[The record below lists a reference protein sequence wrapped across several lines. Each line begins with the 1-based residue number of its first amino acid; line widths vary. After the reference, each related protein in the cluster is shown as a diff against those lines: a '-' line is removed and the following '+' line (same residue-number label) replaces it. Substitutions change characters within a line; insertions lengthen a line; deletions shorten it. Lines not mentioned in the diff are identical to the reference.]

1 MKFVAERLTFTCTP
15 FNEGPC
21 VAGQAG
27 NSRARLIFHLFL
39 MNSSVSPRQNADLL
53 ELKYAHW
60 CEDQSSVEPTW
71 AAFFEGFE
79 LGSAQVK
86 RKEDAAAASTGSS
99 APASDADLA
108 FFGKVVSLIYNYR
121 TLGHTQ
127 AAINPLSVPERNP
140 RLKIEQFGLSAAD
153 LDREVWNAFFRH
165 GDRMKLRDMVTALE
179 ATYSGKIGFEFMH
192 IHNTTVRHWVRE
204 RIENHALHLDQ
215 SPSKKLRSLRW
226 VLEAEA
232 FENFLGK
239 RFLGEKRFS
248 NEGGEGAMILLNV
261 LLEACPS
268 SGVKEIEMGM
278 SHRGRMNVLANFV
291 RKSLTT
297 VLYEFTPNYEPD
309 LVAGDGDVKYHLGYE
324 SVRELSDGNVRVS
337 LAANPSH
344 LEAVNSIVE
353 GKARARQRVLSEEAG
368 EIDRGRVLPILLH
381 GDAAFAGQGSVA
393 EVLNLSQLKGY
404 RTGGTIHLIINNQ
417 IGFTT
422 SPADARSTD
431 YATDVA
437 KMVEAPIL
445 HVNGEEPMELYWAAL
460 FALEFRQKFG
470 RDIVIDMYCY
480 RRQGH
485 NEADQAA
492 FTQPIIAKK
501 IADRP
506 TFGVIYKQQLV
517 AEGVISQA
525 HLEALEQSIW
535 NTLEDGY
542 QKMVA
547 LQEAGDRTAFS
558 GSTGVVQPTYSHAP
572 VATGIA
578 AEQFQKI
585 GKVLTTTPE
594 GFNLN
599 PTLEKRFIPRR
610 AEVLA
615 NGGPIDWAFAES
627 LAFGSLLLEGKP
639 VRLSGQD
646 CRRGTFSQR
655 HAVFYDYETRERYIP
670 LEHLD
675 STQAKFCVH
684 NSFLSEFAVLGFDYG
699 YSLSYP
705 SMLTLWEAQF
715 GDFANGAQVIID
727 QFISSA
733 ESKWQTPTDLVMLL
747 PHGYEGMGPEHSS
760 ARLERFLQLCADKN
774 MIVGNFTTP
783 AQYFHA
789 LRRQKH
795 RDYRKP
801 LVLMTPKS
809 LLSRPEAVSH
819 ESDFTEGTCFQEV
832 LPDPKVFA
840 NPAEVNRVIF
850 CSGKVY
856 YDLVAARDEKG
867 IGNAAI
873 VRIEQ
878 LYPFHEDL
886 VKAIIGVY
894 SNCSNFIWCQE
905 EPRNMGAWS
914 YIAPRLEEVAGSKIR
929 YAGRGT
935 ASSPAAGSKAM
946 HYREQKALVARA
958 FEI

>member
-1 MKFVAERLTFTCTP
+1 ME
-15 FNEGPC
+15 
-21 VAGQAG
+21 
-27 NSRARLIFHLFL
+27 S
-39 MNSSVSPRQNADLL
+39 
-53 ELKYAHW
+53 KYAQW
-60 CEDQSSVEPTW
+60 CEDPRSVDATW
-71 AAFFEGFE
+71 SAFFEGFE

-86 RKEDAAAASTGSS
+86 RKEESAVAAVTTPG
-99 APASDADLA
+99 APAADADLA
-108 FFGKVVSLIYNYR
+108 FFSKVVSLIYNYR

-127 AAINPLSVPERNP
+127 AHINPLENHPEHNP
-140 RLKIEQFGLSAAD
+140 RLHLEQFGLSAAD
-153 LDREVWNAFFRH
+153 SDRVVWNSFFRH
-165 GDRMKLRDMVTALE
+165 GDKMKLGEMVAALE

-204 RIENHALHLDQ
+204 RIETHALHRDETAT
-215 SPSKKLRSLRW
+215 KKLNSLSW

-248 NEGGEGAMILLNV
+248 NEGGEGAMIILNAI
-261 LLEACPS
+261 LEACPS
-268 SGVKEIEMGM
+268 HGVKEIEMGM

-324 SVRELSDGNVRVS
+324 SIRELTDGKVRVS

-344 LEAVNSIVE
+344 LEAVNSVVE
-353 GKARARQRVLSEEAG
+353 GKTRARQRVLSEGSG
-368 EIDRGRVLPILLH
+368 EIDRKQVLPILMH

-404 RTGGTIHLIINNQ
+404 RTGGTIHLIVNNQ

-422 SPADARSTD
+422 VPADARSSA

-437 KMVEAPIL
+437 KMIEAPIL
-445 HVNGEEPMELYWAAL
+445 HVNGEEPMELYWASV
-460 FALEFRQKFG
+460 FALEFRQKFE

-492 FTQPIIAKK
+492 FTQPTVAKK

-506 TFGVIYKQQLV
+506 TFGKAYKEQLV
-517 AEGVISQA
+517 VQGIISQA
-525 HLEALEQSIW
+525 DLDALEQSIW
-535 NTLEDGY
+535 DKLENGY
-542 QKMVA
+542 QKMLE

-558 GSTGVVQPTYSHAP
+558 GSTGVVQAPYTHAP
-572 VATGIA
+572 VATGISRDTL
-578 AEQFQKI
+578 QKI
-585 GKVLTTTPE
+585 GKTLTTIPD

-610 AEVLA
+610 VEALA
-615 NGGPIDWAFAES
+615 NAGPIDWALAES
-627 LAFGSLLLEGKP
+627 LAFGSLLLEKTP

-646 CRRGTFSQR
+646 CRRGTFSHR
-655 HAVFYDYETRERYIP
+655 HAVFYDYETRERHIP

-675 STQAKFCVH
+675 PAQAKFCVH

-715 GDFANGAQVIID
+715 GDFSNGAQVIID

-733 ESKWQTPTDLVMLL
+733 ESKWQTPSDLVTLL

-760 ARLERFLQLCADKN
+760 ARLERYLQLCAEKN

-795 RDYRKP
+795 RDFRKP
-801 LVLMTPKS
+801 LILMTPKS
-809 LLSRPEAVSH
+809 LLSRPEAVSP
-819 ESDFTEGTCFQEV
+819 ESDFLEGSCFQEV
-832 LPDPKVFA
+832 LPDTKTFA
-840 NPAEVNRVIF
+840 KPGDVERVIF

-856 YDLVAARDEKG
+856 YDLVARRQENAIE
-867 IGNAAI
+867 NAAI
-873 VRIEQ
+873 IRIEQ
-878 LYPFHEDL
+878 LYPFHREL
-886 VKAIIGVY
+886 VSAIINQY
-894 SNCSNFIWCQE
+894 SNASKFVWCQE
-905 EPRNMGAWS
+905 EPLNMGAWS
-914 YIAPRLEEVAGSKIR
+914 YIAPRLERAVGHKIR

-935 ASSPAAGSKAM
+935 ASSPAPGSKAI
-946 HYREQKALVARA
+946 HYREQKQLLVNA
-958 FEI
+958 FEV

>member
-1 MKFVAERLTFTCTP
+1 
-15 FNEGPC
+15 
-21 VAGQAG
+21 
-27 NSRARLIFHLFL
+27 

-53 ELKYAHW
+53 ELKYAEW
-60 CEDQSSVEPTW
+60 CQDPKSVDTTW

-86 RKEDAAAASTGSS
+86 RKEEAAAGVSAS
-99 APASDADLA
+99 PSDADQA

-127 AAINPLSVPERNP
+127 AAINPLDAPEQNP
-140 RLKIEQFGLSAAD
+140 RLMLDQFGLTATD

-165 GDRMKLRDMVTALE
+165 GEKMKLRDMVAALE
-179 ATYSGKIGFEFMH
+179 MTYSGKIGFEFMH

-204 RIENHALHLDQ
+204 RIETHALR
-215 SPSKKLRSLRW
+215 SEETPAKKLNSLSW

-248 NEGGEGAMILLNV
+248 NEGGEGAMILLNA

-268 SGVKEIEMGM
+268 QGVKEIEMGM
-278 SHRGRMNVLANFV
+278 SHRGRMNILANFV

-297 VLYEFTPNYEPD
+297 VLYEFTPTYEPD

-324 SVRELSDGNVRVS
+324 SIRELPDGKVRVS

-344 LEAVNSIVE
+344 LEAVNSLVE
-353 GKARARQRVLSEEAG
+353 GKARARQRVLSEGCCG
-368 EIDRGRVLPILLH
+368 EIDRGQVLPILLH

-422 SPADARSTD
+422 VPEDARSSA

-437 KMVEAPIL
+437 KMIEAPIL

-492 FTQPIIAKK
+492 FTQPIVAKK

-506 TFGVIYKQQLV
+506 TFGKVYKQQLV
-517 AEGVISQA
+517 AEGVISQGD
-525 HLEALEQSIW
+525 LSSLEQAIW
-535 NTLEDGY
+535 DKLETGY
-542 QKMVA
+542 QKMLE

-558 GSTGVVQPTYSHAP
+558 GSTGIVQPAYSHAP
-572 VATGIA
+572 VPTGIDRDTL
-578 AEQFQKI
+578 QHI
-585 GKVLTTTPE
+585 GKVLTTVPAD
-594 GFNLN
+594 FNLN

-610 AEVLA
+610 VEALA

-627 LAFGSLLLEGKP
+627 LAFGSLLMEGTP

-675 STQAKFCVH
+675 PAQSKFCVH

-715 GDFANGAQVIID
+715 GDFSNGAQVIID

-733 ESKWQTPTDLVMLL
+733 ESKWQTPSDLVMLL

-760 ARLERFLQLCADKN
+760 ARLERFLQLCAEKN
-774 MIVGNFTTP
+774 WVVGNFTTP

-795 RDYRKP
+795 RDFRKP

-809 LLSRPEAVSH
+809 LLSRPEAVSQ
-819 ESDFTEGTCFQEV
+819 ESDFLEGTCFQEI
-832 LPDPKVFA
+832 LPDTKSFARPAKVT
-840 NPAEVNRVIF
+840 RVIF
-850 CSGKVY
+850 CSG
-856 YDLVAARDEKG
+856 
-867 IGNAAI
+867 
-873 VRIEQ
+873 
-878 LYPFHEDL
+878 
-886 VKAIIGVY
+886 
-894 SNCSNFIWCQE
+894 
-905 EPRNMGAWS
+905 
-914 YIAPRLEEVAGSKIR
+914 
-929 YAGRGT
+929 
-935 ASSPAAGSKAM
+935 
-946 HYREQKALVARA
+946 
-958 FEI
+958 

>member
-1 MKFVAERLTFTCTP
+1 MA
-15 FNEGPC
+15 
-21 VAGQAG
+21 AGV
-27 NSRARLIFHLFL
+27 
-39 MNSSVSPRQNADLL
+39 SVS
-53 ELKYAHW
+53 
-60 CEDQSSVEPTW
+60 
-71 AAFFEGFE
+71 G
-79 LGSAQVK
+79 
-86 RKEDAAAASTGSS
+86 

-108 FFGKVVSLIYNYR
+108 FFGRVVSLIYNYR

-127 AAINPLSVPERNP
+127 ANINPLEDEPEHNP
-140 RLKIEQFGLSAAD
+140 RLQIDQFGLSTAD
-153 LDREVWNAFFRH
+153 LDRMAWNSFFRH
-165 GDRMKLRDMVTALE
+165 GDKMKLGEMVDALK

-204 RIENHALHLDQ
+204 RIEAHAIRRDE
-215 SPSKKLRSLRW
+215 SPQMKLNSLCW

-248 NEGGEGAMILLNV
+248 NEGGEGAMIILNAI
-261 LLEACPS
+261 LEACPS
-268 SGVKEIEMGM
+268 HGVKEIEMGM
-278 SHRGRMNVLANFV
+278 SHRGRMNILANFV

-324 SVRELSDGNVRVS
+324 SIRELNDGKVRVS

-344 LEAVNSIVE
+344 LEAVNSVVE
-353 GKARARQRVLSEEAG
+353 GKTRARQRVLSEGSG
-368 EIDRGRVLPILLH
+368 EIDRKQVLPILLH

-422 SPADARSTD
+422 VPADARSSA

-437 KMVEAPIL
+437 KMIEAPIL
-445 HVNGEEPMELYWAAL
+445 HVNGEEPMELYWASV
-460 FALEFRQKFG
+460 FALEFRQKFE

-492 FTQPIIAKK
+492 FTQPTIAKK

-506 TFGVIYKQQLV
+506 TFGNIYKQQLV
-517 AEGVISQA
+517 AQGVISQA
-525 HLEALEQSIW
+525 DLESLEQSIW
-535 NTLEDGY
+535 DKLENGY
-542 QKMVA
+542 QKMLE

-558 GSTGVVQPTYSHAP
+558 GSTGVVQPAYSHAP
-572 VATGIA
+572 VATGVS
-578 AEQFQKI
+578 QDTLQKI
-585 GKVLTTTPE
+585 GRTLTTIPSD
-594 GFNLN
+594 FHLN

-610 AEVLA
+610 VEALA

-627 LAFGSLLLEGKP
+627 LAFGSLLLENTP

-646 CRRGTFSQR
+646 CRRGTFSHR

-675 STQAKFCVH
+675 PTQAKFCVH

-715 GDFANGAQVIID
+715 GDFSNGAQVIID

-733 ESKWQTPTDLVMLL
+733 ESKWQTPSDLVMLL

-760 ARLERFLQLCADKN
+760 ARLERFLQLCAEKN

-795 RDYRKP
+795 RDFRKP
-801 LVLMTPKS
+801 LILMTPKS
-809 LLSRPEAVSH
+809 LLGRPEAVSP
-819 ESDFTEGTCFQEV
+819 EADFLEGSCFQEV
-832 LPDPKVFA
+832 LPDTKDFA
-840 NPAEVNRVIF
+840 NPADVSRVIF

-856 YDLVAARDEKG
+856 YDLVAHRQEKG
-867 IGNAAI
+867 IENAAI
-873 VRIEQ
+873 IRIEQ
-878 LYPFHEDL
+878 LYPFHREL
-886 VKAIIGVY
+886 VSAIISQY
-894 SNCSNFIWCQE
+894 SKATSFVWCQE
-905 EPRNMGAWS
+905 EPLNMGAWS
-914 YIAPRLEEVAGSKIR
+914 YISPRLEMAVGSKIR

-935 ASSPAAGSKAM
+935 ASSPAPGSKAI
-946 HYREQKALVARA
+946 HYREQKQLLAQA
-958 FEI
+958 FEV

>member
-1 MKFVAERLTFTCTP
+1 
-15 FNEGPC
+15 
-21 VAGQAG
+21 
-27 NSRARLIFHLFL
+27 
-39 MNSSVSPRQNADLL
+39 MNSSVSPRQNTELL
-53 ELKYAHW
+53 ESKYAEW
-60 CEDQSSVEPTW
+60 CEDPKSVDGTW

-79 LGSAQVK
+79 LGSAQVQ
-86 RKEDAAAASTGSS
+86 RKEEAGAAAVGTPTPS
-99 APASDADLA
+99 SDADLA

-127 AAINPLSVPERNP
+127 ADINPLDPAERNP
-140 RLKIEQFGLSAAD
+140 RLNIEQYCLTSED
-153 LDREVWNAFFRH
+153 LDKVVWNSFFRH

-179 ATYSGKIGFEFMH
+179 KTYSNKIGFEFMH

-204 RIENHALHLDQ
+204 RIETHAVRNEDT
-215 SPSKKLRSLRW
+215 PTKKLSSLFW

-248 NEGGEGAMILLNV
+248 NEGGEGAMILLNAI
-261 LLEACPS
+261 LEASPS
-268 SGVKEIEMGM
+268 HGVKEIEMGM
-278 SHRGRMNVLANFV
+278 SHRGRMNILANFV

-297 VLYEFTPNYEPD
+297 VLYEFTPTYEPET
-309 LVAGDGDVKYHLGYE
+309 VAGDGDVKYHLGYE
-324 SVRELSDGNVRVS
+324 SIRELADGNVRVS

-353 GKARARQRVLSEEAG
+353 GKARARQRVLNDLTGG
-368 EIDRGRVLPILLH
+368 EIDRQQVLPILLH

-404 RTGGTIHLIINNQ
+404 RTGGTIHLVINNQ

-422 SPADARSTD
+422 APADARSSA

-437 KMVEAPIL
+437 KMIEAPIL
-445 HVNGEEPMELYWAAL
+445 HVNGEDPMELYWTAI

-501 IADRP
+501 IAERP
-506 TFGVIYKQQLV
+506 TFGTIYKNQLV
-517 AEGVISQA
+517 AEGVISPQD
-525 HLEALEQSIW
+525 LEALEQAIW
-535 NTLEDGY
+535 DKFEAGY
-542 QKMVA
+542 QKMLT

-558 GSTGVVQPTYSHAP
+558 GSTGVDQPIYTHTP
-572 VATGIA
+572 IPTGISH
-578 AEQFQKI
+578 EVFQRI
-585 GKVLTTTPE
+585 GGVLTTVPSE
-594 GFNLN
+594 FNLN

-610 AEVLA
+610 IEALA
-615 NGGPIDWAFAES
+615 GGGPIDWAFAES
-627 LAFGSLLLEGKP
+627 LAFGSLLLEGTP

-655 HAVFYDYETRERYIP
+655 HSVFYDYETRERYIP

-675 STQAKFCVH
+675 PNQAKFCVH

-705 SMLTLWEAQF
+705 TMLTLWEAQF
-715 GDFANGAQVIID
+715 GDFSNGAQVIID

-733 ESKWQTPTDLVMLL
+733 ESKWQTPSDLVMLL

-760 ARLERFLQLCADKN
+760 ARLERFLQLCAEKN
-774 MIVGNFTTP
+774 LIVGNFTTP

-795 RDYRKP
+795 RDFRKP

-809 LLSRPEAVSH
+809 LLSRPEAVSL
-819 ESDFTEGTCFQEV
+819 ESDFQEGTCFQEI
-832 LPDPKVFA
+832 LPDTKFFDHPS
-840 NPAEVNRVIF
+840 EVNRIIF

-856 YDLVAARDEKG
+856 YDLMAHRQAEG
-867 IGNAAI
+867 IESATI
-873 VRIEQ
+873 IRIEQ
-878 LYPFHEDL
+878 LYPFHREMVEL
-886 VKAIIGVY
+886 IISQFTNASQFV
-894 SNCSNFIWCQE
+894 WCQE
-905 EPRNMGAWS
+905 EPLNMGAWS
-914 YIAPRLEEVAGSKIR
+914 YISPRLEAAVGSKIR
-929 YAGRGT
+929 YAGRGS

-946 HYREQKALVARA
+946 HYREQKALGAQA
-958 FEI
+958 FSF

>member
-1 MKFVAERLTFTCTP
+1 
-15 FNEGPC
+15 
-21 VAGQAG
+21 
-27 NSRARLIFHLFL
+27 
-39 MNSSVSPRQNADLL
+39 MNSSVSPRQNTELL
-53 ELKYAHW
+53 ESKYAEW
-60 CEDQSSVEPTW
+60 CEDPKSVDGTW

-79 LGSAQVK
+79 LGSAQVQ
-86 RKEDAAAASTGSS
+86 RKEEAAAAAAVVGTPSS
-99 APASDADLA
+99 SSDADLA

-127 AAINPLSVPERNP
+127 ADINPLDPAERNP
-140 RLKIEQFGLSAAD
+140 RLNIEQYGLTSED
-153 LDREVWNAFFRH
+153 LDKVVWNAFFRH

-179 ATYSGKIGFEFMH
+179 KTYSNKIGFEFMH

-204 RIENHALHLDQ
+204 RIETHALRNEDT
-215 SPSKKLRSLRW
+215 PTKKLSSLFW

-248 NEGGEGAMILLNV
+248 NEGGEGAMILLNAI
-261 LLEACPS
+261 LEASPS
-268 SGVKEIEMGM
+268 HGVKEIEMGM
-278 SHRGRMNVLANFV
+278 SHRGRMNILANFV

-297 VLYEFTPNYEPD
+297 VLYEFTPTYEPET
-309 LVAGDGDVKYHLGYE
+309 VAGDGDVKYHLGYE
-324 SVRELSDGNVRVS
+324 SIRELADGNVRVS

-353 GKARARQRVLSEEAG
+353 GKARARQRVLNDLTGG
-368 EIDRGRVLPILLH
+368 EIDRQQVLPILLH

-404 RTGGTIHLIINNQ
+404 RTGGTIHLVINNQ

-422 SPADARSTD
+422 APADARSSA

-437 KMVEAPIL
+437 KMIEAPIL
-445 HVNGEEPMELYWAAL
+445 HVNGEDPMELYWTAI

-501 IADRP
+501 IAERP
-506 TFGVIYKQQLV
+506 TFGTIYKNQLV
-517 AEGVISQA
+517 AEGVISSQD
-525 HLEALEQSIW
+525 LEALEQAIW
-535 NTLEDGY
+535 DKFEAGY
-542 QKMVA
+542 QKMLT

-558 GSTGVVQPTYSHAP
+558 GSTGVDQPIYTHTP
-572 VATGIA
+572 IPTGISH
-578 AEQFQKI
+578 EVFQRI
-585 GKVLTTTPE
+585 GGVLTTVPSE
-594 GFNLN
+594 FNLN

-610 AEVLA
+610 IEALA
-615 NGGPIDWAFAES
+615 GGGPIDWAFAES
-627 LAFGSLLLEGKP
+627 LAFGSLLLEGTP

-655 HAVFYDYETRERYIP
+655 HSVFYDYETRERYIP

-675 STQAKFCVH
+675 PNQAKFCVH

-705 SMLTLWEAQF
+705 TMLTLWEAQF
-715 GDFANGAQVIID
+715 GDFSNGAQVIID

-733 ESKWQTPTDLVMLL
+733 ESKWQTPSDLVMLL

-760 ARLERFLQLCADKN
+760 ARLERFLQLCAEKN
-774 MIVGNFTTP
+774 LIVGNFTTP

-795 RDYRKP
+795 RDFRKP

-809 LLSRPEAVSH
+809 LLSRPEAVSL
-819 ESDFTEGTCFQEV
+819 ESDFQEGTCFQEI
-832 LPDPKVFA
+832 LPDTKFFEQP
-840 NPAEVNRVIF
+840 NEVNRIIF

-856 YDLVAARDEKG
+856 YDLMAHRQTEG
-867 IGNAAI
+867 IEATAI
-873 VRIEQ
+873 IRIEQ
-878 LYPFHEDL
+878 LYPFHREMVEL
-886 VKAIIGVY
+886 IISQFTNASQFV
-894 SNCSNFIWCQE
+894 WCQE
-905 EPRNMGAWS
+905 EPINMGAWS
-914 YIAPRLEEVAGSKIR
+914 YISPRLEAAVGSKIR
-929 YAGRGT
+929 YAGRGS

-946 HYREQKALVARA
+946 HYREQKALVAQA
-958 FEI
+958 FLV

>member
-1 MKFVAERLTFTCTP
+1 
-15 FNEGPC
+15 
-21 VAGQAG
+21 
-27 NSRARLIFHLFL
+27 

-53 ELKYAHW
+53 EAKYSQW
-60 CEDQSSVEPTW
+60 CEDPKSVDATW

-86 RKEDAAAASTGSS
+86 KKEEAAASGTAVA
-99 APASDADLA
+99 APAPAVADGDVA
-108 FFGKVVSLIYNYR
+108 FHGRVTSLVYNFR

-127 AAINPLSVPERNP
+127 AAINPLELPEPNP
-140 RLKIEQFGLSAAD
+140 RLRLDQFGLTEAD
-153 LDREVWNAFFRH
+153 MEREVSSSFFRH
-165 GDRMKLRDMVTALE
+165 GDRMKLRDMVAALE
-179 ATYSGKIGFEFMH
+179 ATYSNKIGFEFMH

-204 RIENHALHLDQ
+204 RIELHAMR
-215 SPSKKLRSLRW
+215 SEATPERKLNSLCW

-248 NEGGEGAMILLNV
+248 NEGGEGAMILLNA

-268 SGVKEIEMGM
+268 RGVKEIEMGM
-278 SHRGRMNVLANFV
+278 SHRGRLNVLANFV

-297 VLYEFTPNYEPD
+297 LLYEFTPTYEPD
-309 LVAGDGDVKYHLGYE
+309 TVAGDGDVKYHLGYE
-324 SVRELSDGNVRVS
+324 SVRELSDGKVRVS

-353 GKARARQRVLSEEAG
+353 GKARARQRVLNDLRGG
-368 EIDRGRVLPILLH
+368 EIDRGEVLPILLH

-422 SPADARSTD
+422 APADARSSA

-460 FALEFRQKFG
+460 FALDFRQKFG
-470 RDIVIDMYCY
+470 RDIVLDMYCY

-501 IADRP
+501 IAERP
-506 TFGVIYKQQLV
+506 TFGKIYKQQLL
-517 AEGVISQA
+517 AEGVISQSDVEE
-525 HLEALEQSIW
+525 LETAIW
-535 NTLEDGY
+535 GRFEAGY
-542 QKMVA
+542 QKMIQ

-558 GSTGVVQPTYSHAP
+558 GSTGVDQPPYSHAP
-572 VATGIA
+572 VPTGISRDA
-578 AEQFQKI
+578 LQKI
-585 GKVLTTTPE
+585 GSVLTTIP
-594 GFNLN
+594 GDFHLN

-610 AEVLA
+610 VEALA

-627 LAFGSLLLEGKP
+627 LAFGSLLLEGTP

-655 HAVFYDYETRERYIP
+655 HAVFYDYETRDRYIP

-675 STQAKFCVH
+675 PSQAKFCVH

-705 SMLTLWEAQF
+705 TMLTLWEAQF

-733 ESKWQTPTDLVMLL
+733 ESKWQTPSDLVMLL

-760 ARLERFLQLCADKN
+760 ARLERFLQLCAEKN
-774 MIVGNFTTP
+774 LIVGNFSTP

-795 RDYRKP
+795 RDFRKP

-809 LLSRPEAVSH
+809 LLSRPEAVSQ
-819 ESDFTEGTCFQEV
+819 DFDFMEGTCFQEI
-832 LPDPKVFA
+832 LPDTKIFT
-840 NPAEVNRVIF
+840 NPADVSRIIF

-856 YDLVAARDEKG
+856 YDLMAHRQEKG
-867 IGNAAI
+867 IEDAAI
-873 VRIEQ
+873 VRVEQ
-878 LYPFHEDL
+878 LYPFHKEM
-886 VKAIIGVY
+886 VGAIISQY
-894 SNCSNFIWCQE
+894 SNASHFVWCQE
-905 EPRNMGAWS
+905 EPLNMGAWS
-914 YIAPRLEEVAGSKIR
+914 YIFPRLEKAVGSKIR

-946 HYREQKALVARA
+946 HYREQKALLAQA
-958 FEI
+958 FEV

>member
-1 MKFVAERLTFTCTP
+1 MKR
-15 FNEGPC
+15 
-21 VAGQAG
+21 
-27 NSRARLIFHLFL
+27 RAWRAKREIRGLASFIHSFL

-53 ELKYAHW
+53 ESKYTEW
-60 CEDQSSVEPTW
+60 CEDPKSVDATW

-86 RKEDAAAASTGSS
+86 RKEEAAAAGVST
-99 APASDADLA
+99 PASDADLA

-127 AAINPLSVPERNP
+127 AAINPLDEPEHNP
-140 RLKIEQFGLSAAD
+140 RLKLEQFGLTTAD

-165 GDRMKLRDMVTALE
+165 GDKMKLRDMVAALE
-179 ATYSGKIGFEFMH
+179 ATYSNKIGFEFMH

-204 RIENHALHLDQ
+204 RIENHAQ
-215 SPSKKLRSLRW
+215 RSEETPGKKLNSLCW

-248 NEGGEGAMILLNV
+248 NEGGEGAIILLNA

-268 SGVKEIEMGM
+268 QGVKEIEMGM
-278 SHRGRMNVLANFV
+278 SHRGRMNILANFV

-297 VLYEFTPNYEPD
+297 VLYEFTPSYEPD

-324 SVRELSDGNVRVS
+324 SIRELPDGNVRVS

-344 LEAVNSIVE
+344 LEAVNSLVE
-353 GKARARQRVLSEEAG
+353 GKARARQRVLSEEGG
-368 EIDRGRVLPILLH
+368 EIDRRQVLPILLH

-422 SPADARSTD
+422 VPADARSSA
-431 YATDVA
+431 YATDIA
-437 KMVEAPIL
+437 KMIEAPIL
-445 HVNGEEPMELYWAAL
+445 HVNGEEPMELYWTAL

-492 FTQPIIAKK
+492 FTQPIVAKK

-506 TFGVIYKQQLV
+506 TFGKIYKQQLV

-525 HLEALEQSIW
+525 DLDSLEQAIW
-535 NTLEDGY
+535 DKLETGY
-542 QKMVA
+542 QKMLE

-558 GSTGVVQPTYSHAP
+558 GSTGIVQPAYSHAP
-572 VATGIA
+572 VPTGIDRDTL
-578 AEQFQKI
+578 QHI
-585 GKVLTTTPE
+585 GKVLTTVP
-594 GFNLN
+594 GDFHLN

-610 AEVLA
+610 VEALA

-627 LAFGSLLLEGKP
+627 LAFGSLLMEGTP

-675 STQAKFCVH
+675 PAQSRFCVH

-705 SMLTLWEAQF
+705 SMLTMWEAQF
-715 GDFANGAQVIID
+715 GDFSNGAQVIID

-733 ESKWQTPTDLVMLL
+733 ESKWQTPSDLVMLL

-760 ARLERFLQLCADKN
+760 ARLERFLQLCAEKN
-774 MIVGNFTTP
+774 LIVGNFTTP

-795 RDYRKP
+795 RDFRKP

-809 LLSRPEAVSH
+809 LLSRAEAVSQ
-819 ESDFTEGTCFQEV
+819 ESDFLEGTCFQEI
-832 LPDPKVFA
+832 LPDTKSFA
-840 NPAEVNRVIF
+840 NPADVSRIIF
-850 CSGKVY
+850 CTGKVY
-856 YDLVAARDEKG
+856 YDLMAYRQEKG
-867 IGNAAI
+867 IENAAI
-873 VRIEQ
+873 IRIEQ
-878 LYPFHEDL
+878 LYPFHREM
-886 VKAIIGVY
+886 VEAIISQY
-894 SNCSNFIWCQE
+894 SSASHFVWCQE
-905 EPRNMGAWS
+905 EPLNMGAWS
-914 YIAPRLEEVAGSKIR
+914 YIFPRLERAVGSKIR

-946 HYREQKALVARA
+946 HYREQKALVAQA
-958 FEI
+958 FEV

>member
-1 MKFVAERLTFTCTP
+1 
-15 FNEGPC
+15 
-21 VAGQAG
+21 
-27 NSRARLIFHLFL
+27 
-39 MNSSVSPRQNADLL
+39 MNSSVSPRQNTELL
-53 ELKYAHW
+53 ESKYAEW
-60 CEDQSSVEPTW
+60 CEDPKSVDGTW

-79 LGSAQVK
+79 LGSAQVQ
-86 RKEDAAAASTGSS
+86 RKEEAGAAVVGTPTPS
-99 APASDADLA
+99 SDADLA

-127 AAINPLSVPERNP
+127 ADINPLDPAERNP
-140 RLKIEQFGLSAAD
+140 RLKIEQYGLTSED
-153 LDREVWNAFFRH
+153 LDKVVWNAFFRH

-179 ATYSGKIGFEFMH
+179 KTYSNKIGFEFMH

-204 RIENHALHLDQ
+204 RIETHALRNEDT
-215 SPSKKLRSLRW
+215 PTKKLSSLFW

-248 NEGGEGAMILLNV
+248 NEGGEGAMILLNAI
-261 LLEACPS
+261 LEASPS
-268 SGVKEIEMGM
+268 HGVKEIEMGM
-278 SHRGRMNVLANFV
+278 SHRGRMNILANFV

-297 VLYEFTPNYEPD
+297 VLYEFTPTYEPET
-309 LVAGDGDVKYHLGYE
+309 VAGDGDVKYHLGYE
-324 SVRELSDGNVRVS
+324 SIRELADGNVRVS

-353 GKARARQRVLSEEAG
+353 GKARARQRVLNDLTGG
-368 EIDRGRVLPILLH
+368 EIDRQQVLPILLH

-404 RTGGTIHLIINNQ
+404 RTGGTIHLVINNQ

-422 SPADARSTD
+422 APADARSSA

-437 KMVEAPIL
+437 KMIEAPIL
-445 HVNGEEPMELYWAAL
+445 HVNGEDPMELYWTAI

-501 IADRP
+501 IAERP
-506 TFGVIYKQQLV
+506 TFGTIYKNQLV
-517 AEGVISQA
+517 AEGVISPQD
-525 HLEALEQSIW
+525 LEALEQAIW
-535 NTLEDGY
+535 DKFEAGY
-542 QKMVA
+542 QKMLT

-558 GSTGVVQPTYSHAP
+558 GSTGVDQPIYTHTP
-572 VATGIA
+572 IPTGISH
-578 AEQFQKI
+578 EVFQRI
-585 GKVLTTTPE
+585 GGVLTTVPSE
-594 GFNLN
+594 FNLN

-610 AEVLA
+610 IEALA
-615 NGGPIDWAFAES
+615 GGGPIDWAFAES
-627 LAFGSLLLEGKP
+627 LAFGSLLLEGTP

-655 HAVFYDYETRERYIP
+655 HSVFYDYETRERYIP

-675 STQAKFCVH
+675 PNQAKFCVH

-705 SMLTLWEAQF
+705 TMLTLWEAQF
-715 GDFANGAQVIID
+715 GDFSNGAQVIID

-733 ESKWQTPTDLVMLL
+733 ESKWQTPSDLVMLL

-760 ARLERFLQLCADKN
+760 ARLERFLQLCAEKN
-774 MIVGNFTTP
+774 LIVGNFTTP

-795 RDYRKP
+795 RDFRKP

-809 LLSRPEAVSH
+809 LLSRPEAVSL
-819 ESDFTEGTCFQEV
+819 ESDFQEGTCFQEI
-832 LPDPKVFA
+832 LPDTKFFDQP
-840 NPAEVNRVIF
+840 NEVNRIIF

-856 YDLVAARDEKG
+856 YDLMAHRQTEG
-867 IGNAAI
+867 IESAAI
-873 VRIEQ
+873 IRIEQ
-878 LYPFHEDL
+878 LYPFHREMVEL
-886 VKAIIGVY
+886 IISQFTNASQFV
-894 SNCSNFIWCQE
+894 WCQE
-905 EPRNMGAWS
+905 EPINMGAWS
-914 YIAPRLEEVAGSKIR
+914 YISPRLEAAVGSKIR
-929 YAGRGT
+929 YAGRGS

-946 HYREQKALVARA
+946 HYREQKALVAQA
-958 FEI
+958 FLV

>member
-1 MKFVAERLTFTCTP
+1 
-15 FNEGPC
+15 
-21 VAGQAG
+21 
-27 NSRARLIFHLFL
+27 

-53 ELKYAHW
+53 EAKYAQW
-60 CEDQSSVEPTW
+60 CEDPKSVDATW

-86 RKEDAAAASTGSS
+86 RKEEAAAAGVP

-127 AAINPLSVPERNP
+127 AGINPLDEPERNP
-140 RLKIEQFGLSAAD
+140 RLNLEQFGLTAAD
-153 LDREVWNAFFRH
+153 LDREVWNSFFRH
-165 GDRMKLRDMVTALE
+165 GDKMKLRDMVAALE

-192 IHNTTVRHWVRE
+192 IHNTSVRHWLRE
-204 RIENHALHLDQ
+204 RIEIHAVRLDET
-215 SPSKKLRSLRW
+215 PAKMLNSLCW

-248 NEGGEGAMILLNV
+248 NEGGEGAMIILNA

-268 SGVKEIEMGM
+268 QGVKEIEMGM

-324 SVRELSDGNVRVS
+324 SIRELADGKVRVS

-353 GKARARQRVLSEEAG
+353 GKVRARQRVLSEGSG
-368 EIDRGRVLPILLH
+368 EIDRKQVLPILLH

-422 SPADARSTD
+422 VPADARSSA

-437 KMVEAPIL
+437 KMIEAPIL
-445 HVNGEEPMELYWAAL
+445 HVNGEEPMELYWTAL

-492 FTQPIIAKK
+492 FTQPTIAKK

-506 TFGVIYKQQLV
+506 TFGKIYKQQLV
-517 AEGVISQA
+517 AQGVISQA
-525 HLEALEQSIW
+525 DVESLEQAIW
-535 NTLEDGY
+535 DKLETGY
-542 QKMVA
+542 QKMLE

-558 GSTGVVQPTYSHAP
+558 GSTAIVQPAYSHAP
-572 VATGIA
+572 VPTGINR
-578 AEQFQKI
+578 EMLQHI
-585 GKVLTTTPE
+585 GGVLTTVP
-594 GFNLN
+594 GDFHLN

-610 AEVLA
+610 VEALA
-615 NGGPIDWAFAES
+615 NGGPIDWAFAEA
-627 LAFGSLLLEGKP
+627 LAFGSLLLEKTP

-655 HAVFYDYETRERYIP
+655 HAVFYDYETRDRYIP
-670 LEHLD
+670 LENLGPD
-675 STQAKFCVH
+675 QARFCVH

-715 GDFANGAQVIID
+715 GDFSNGAQVIID

-733 ESKWQTPTDLVMLL
+733 ESKWQTPSDLVMLL

-760 ARLERFLQLCADKN
+760 ARLERFLQLCAGKN
-774 MIVGNFTTP
+774 LIVGNFTTP

-795 RDYRKP
+795 RDFRKP

-809 LLSRPEAVSH
+809 LLGRAEAVSL
-819 ESDFTEGTCFQEV
+819 ESDFLEGTCFQEI
-832 LPDPKVFA
+832 LPDTKIFA
-840 NPAEVNRVIF
+840 NPADVSRVIF
-850 CSGKVY
+850 CSGKLY
-856 YDLVAARDEKG
+856 YDLMAHRQEKG
-867 IGNAAI
+867 IENAAI

-878 LYPFHEDL
+878 LYPFHREM
-886 VKAIIGVY
+886 VEAIISQYANASLFV
-894 SNCSNFIWCQE
+894 WCQE
-905 EPRNMGAWS
+905 EPLNMGAWS
-914 YIAPRLEEVAGSKIR
+914 YISPRLERAVGTKIR
-929 YAGRGT
+929 YAGRGG
-935 ASSPAAGSKAM
+935 AASPAAGSKAM
-946 HYREQKALVARA
+946 HYREQKALTAKA
-958 FEI
+958 FEV